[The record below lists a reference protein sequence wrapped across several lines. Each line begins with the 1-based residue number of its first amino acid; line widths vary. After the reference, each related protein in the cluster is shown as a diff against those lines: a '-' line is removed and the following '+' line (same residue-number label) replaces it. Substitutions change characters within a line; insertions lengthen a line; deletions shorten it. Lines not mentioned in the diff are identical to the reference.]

1 MIKKYFFSFLI
12 ILLSSMLACFFYC
25 KNKRHKNI
33 ATVIILNGPSGAG
46 KTSIQKSFQKI
57 MMPELWIKLGID
69 SLFDLP
75 LPDISLDNM
84 SYWQSSNNIRWVEEG
99 TDKSNCKTITLLV
112 GKDGEKVAYG
122 MNSAIAAYAQN
133 GCNIIVDY
141 IAYKP
146 EWLNDLKSKLKP
158 FKTYYVAVDISLT
171 ILEQRE
177 ANRGTSPVGHARSH
191 YDTVYGVDSY
201 DLRVDSSKNTSDEIA
216 LILKNFLNKK

>member
-1 MIKKYFFSFLI
+1 
-12 ILLSSMLACFFYC
+12 MLAYFFYC
-25 KNKRHKNI
+25 KNQRRKNI

-112 GKDGEKVAYG
+112 GNDGEKVAYG

-146 EWLNDLKSKLKP
+146 EWLNDLKSKLKN
-158 FKTYYVAVDISLT
+158 FKTYYVAVDIPLT

-177 ANRGTSPVGHARSH
+177 ASRGTSPVGHARSH
-191 YDTVYGVDSY
+191 YDTVYGLQKY
-201 DLRVDSSKNTSDEIA
+201 DFRVDTSKNSSDEIA
-216 LILKNFLNKK
+216 LILKNIVDQK